1 MLDNLDILFY
11 LLFIPNMLFALS
23 IHEFSHAGS
32 AYVLGDDTAALEGRV
47 SLNPLVHIDPLG
59 LIAFFIIHFGWAKPV
74 PVNPSRMG
82 NPRRDNL
89 LVSLAGPGSNLVL
102 GVLLLLVARMLLG
115 GADPTGK
122 TMKMVLGLVFI
133 GAQLNIGLC
142 FFNLIPIPPLDGGH
156 ILEALLPPELGR
168 KLEPYLQY
176 GPYIFIGLIF
186 ASVFLGWR
194 IFAYIIILPMYLVM
208 EAVLGNQA
216 LGFLIR
222 NLDQFQI

>member
-1 MLDNLDILFY
+1 MLDNLEILFY

-47 SLNPLVHIDPLG
+47 SLNPIVHIDPLG

-74 PVNPSRMG
+74 PVNPARLG

-89 LVSLAGPGSNLVL
+89 LVSLAGPASNMVL

-115 GADPTGK
+115 GADPAGK
-122 TMKMVLGLVFI
+122 ATKMVLGLVFI

-156 ILEALLPPELGR
+156 ILEALLPPDLSR

-186 ASVFLGWR
+186 ASMFLGLG
-194 IFAYIIILPMYLVM
+194 IFGYIIFLPMSLVM
-208 EAVLGNQA
+208 RVVLGEEA
-216 LGFLIR
+216 LFALFH
-222 NLDQFQI
+222 NLEQFQI